1 MAEIKYNIQDMYL
14 EIPRL
19 TNLLSDWAANY
30 PFPDFTVMSEGL
42 MSEEQKNVYTAYK
55 QMYDNMFTL
64 VQNTI
69 DFMKKADTQFADT
82 DKAAGTGM
90 SD

>member
-55 QMYDNMFTL
+55 
-64 VQNTI
+64 
-69 DFMKKADTQFADT
+69 
-82 DKAAGTGM
+82 
-90 SD
+90 